1 MNKVL
6 EYINSRPE
14 NSLLKAGIAT
24 SVILHII
31 ALILLSFYGLAKP
44 GKRIV
49 TVKLVQAKSEAAKDL
64 KASSGGGRPQGGGSG
79 PEPKAPASKAPA
91 GTPAAAPAETVSR
104 TDLIRRSVSKK
115 GLLNVLNKRSG
126 EGVSASGV
134 EAALERVAGS
144 GGGTGLGHG
153 RGLGGGTGDGADEW
167 AGSGIDT
174 GGFGSGQGMGIAR
187 EAPKVAKLE
196 KTKEVKVESADA
208 AKTEEL
214 NNKEVLELIKRTVES
229 YLGGL
234 RYTYNKQLRKNPDLE
249 GRITVA
255 ITINVKGVVEEA
267 KVVETTMHN
276 EEMEREV
283 VAKIKHWTFPP
294 VLTKTL
300 TVTYPFVFFP
310 PT

>member
-1 MNKVL
+1 MNKVADFV
-6 EYINSRPE
+6 NSRPE
-14 NSLLKAGIAT
+14 NSLLKAGIVT

-49 TVKLVQAKSEAAKDL
+49 TVKLVQAQKEAAKDL
-64 KASSGGGRPQGGGSG
+64 TAAAGGGRPQGGGSG
-79 PEPKAPASKAPA
+79 PEPKAPPPKASAGAPS
-91 GTPAAAPAETVSR
+91 AAPAQTVDR
-104 TDLIRRSVSKK
+104 TAVIRRAVSKK
-115 GLLNVLNKRSG
+115 GLLNVLNKRGG

-134 EAALERVAGS
+134 EAALERVTGS
-144 GGGTGLGHG
+144 GGGTGTGHG
-153 RGLGGGTGDGADEW
+153 KGLGGGTGDGTDEW
-167 AGSGIDT
+167 AGYGVDT
-174 GGFGSGQGMGIAR
+174 GGFGSGQGIGVGG

-196 KTKEVKVESADA
+196 KTKEVKVQSADA

-214 NNKEVLELIKRTVES
+214 NNREVLELIKRTVES

-255 ITINVKGVVEEA
+255 ITINVKGLVDDA

-276 EEMEREV
+276 EEMEREII
-283 VAKIKHWTFPP
+283 AKIKHWTFPP